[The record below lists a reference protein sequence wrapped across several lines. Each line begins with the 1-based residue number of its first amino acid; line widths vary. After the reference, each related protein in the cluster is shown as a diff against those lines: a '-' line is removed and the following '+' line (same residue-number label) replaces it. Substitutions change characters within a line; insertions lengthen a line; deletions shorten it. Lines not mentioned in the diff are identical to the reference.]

1 MKIQE
6 FNDVGIKNLNDLTK
20 EELIYCIKG
29 ALELDR
35 SAKFWFERRLIEV
48 ADKRRRKKIDEDEA
62 KGKAYIDA
70 VKEYE
75 KLLEPYKGMKIGELP
90 PEVVQKGA
98 ELERKAKKA
107 WEAYSATFGQGYA

>member
-6 FNDVGIKNLNDLTK
+6 FNDVGIKNLNDLTR
-20 EELIYCIKG
+20 EELIYCING
-29 ALELDR
+29 VLERDR
-35 SAKFWFERRLIEV
+35 SANFWFERRLIDV
-48 ADKRRRKKIDEDEA
+48 ADKRRRKKLDEDEA

-75 KLLEPYKGMKIGELP
+75 KLLEPYRGMKAGELP
-90 PEVVQKGA
+90 PEVIQKGM
-98 ELERKAKKA
+98 ELARKINEA

>member
-29 ALELDR
+29 ALERDR
-35 SAKFWFERRLIEV
+35 SAK
-48 ADKRRRKKIDEDEA
+48 
-62 KGKAYIDA
+62 YIDA